1 MTELKKKSS
10 GKKRLLGLLEKRIE
24 RARIE
29 RIRIERSRIK
39 PQKTESVHSC
49 SSQDGRSSIPYIQR
63 LLNSNR

>member
-49 SSQDGRSSIPYIQR
+49 SSQDGEVILYIQR
-63 LLNSNR
+63 LLNSKR